1 MELFEWE
8 IRVQA
13 YQNHLFAAMCNR
25 VGPEGHLCFAGE
37 SLIAAPDGS
46 LLLKAGETEDL
57 LIADISL

>member
-1 MELFEWE
+1 
-8 IRVQA
+8 
-13 YQNHLFAAMCNR
+13 MCNR
-25 VGPEGHLCFAGE
+25 VGPEDHLCFAGE